1 MTDQKKPRGFA
12 LLSPNLRS
20 QMGSMGGKAVPP
32 ENRAFSVNTNL
43 ASKAGK
49 LGGLAK
55 KRLVTDRK
63 GGQ

>member
-32 ENRAFSVNTNL
+32 EKRMFAKDTSL

-49 LGGLAK
+49 IGGLAK
-55 KRLVTDRK
+55 KRLVTDRE